1 MSEQPR
7 LATRGARLV
16 AMALSARN
24 EGHFGFAARLTQRA
38 AEVRNR
44 PTALERLG
52 TQASHLRHRLALIH
66 PKAG

>member
-7 LATRGARLV
+7 LPTRGARLV
-16 AMALSARN
+16 ALALNACD
-24 EGHFGFAARLTQRA
+24 EGHFGFAAHLTQRA

-52 TQASHLRHRLALIH
+52 TQANH
-66 PKAG
+66 PRRPITLNPRQAG